1 VAPILRGEADIVNGS
16 RYISGNKKD
25 TPLYCRVESR
35 LVLDVATNM
44 DRGLKVMK
52 MADYR
57 NPN

>member
-1 VAPILRGEADIVNGS
+1 MVNGS

-44 DRGLKVMK
+44 DSGLKVMK
-52 MADYR
+52 LADYR

>member
-1 VAPILRGEADIVNGS
+1 MVNGS

-25 TPLYCRVESR
+25 TPLYCWVENR

-44 DRGLKVMK
+44 DSGLKVMK
-52 MADYR
+52 LADYR

>member
-35 LVLDVATNM
+35 SVLDVSTNM
-44 DRGLKVMK
+44 DSGLKDMK
-52 MADYR
+52 FAD
-57 NPN
+57 